1 MEGNVLKENYEVT
14 SRRIELIGLVEVLQ
28 EIVDDGSKMPFG
40 KKVMVDK
47 SEVIHIL
54 DEINKVIP
62 DDLRTA
68 QWVISEKDRILTEAK
83 TEYDRTKAEV
93 DQMMAEKINNH
104 DIVKEATIRAQE
116 ILNRAHTEAKM
127 VTLSARDYA
136 DSLLTDLD
144 HDIKEKNQEMMMNF
158 KNLFEGFVQEYNKSF
173 NETSNIIKD
182 NIKELRE
189 MK

>member
-1 MEGNVLKENYEVT
+1 MKENYEVT
-14 SRRIELIGLVEVLQ
+14 SRRIEMIGLIEVLH
-28 EIVDDGSKMPFG
+28 EIVEDGSKMPFG

-47 SEVIHIL
+47 KEIIHIL
-54 DEINKVIP
+54 EEITKVIP

-68 QWVISEKDRILTEAK
+68 QWVLSEKDRILTEAK

-93 DQMMAEKINNH
+93 DQMMTEKVNNH
-104 DIVKEATIRAQE
+104 DIVKEANIKAQE
-116 ILNRAHTEAKM
+116 ILNKAQTEAKM
-127 VTLSARDYA
+127 VTFSARDYA

-173 NETSNIIKD
+173 NGTSQIIND

>member
-1 MEGNVLKENYEVT
+1 MKENYEVT
-14 SRRIELIGLVEVLQ
+14 SRRIEMIGLIEVLQ
-28 EIVDDGSKMPFG
+28 EIIDDGSKVPFG

-47 SEVIHIL
+47 NEIIHIL
-54 DEINKVIP
+54 DEITKVIP

-93 DQMMAEKINNH
+93 NQMMMEKINNH
-104 DIVKEATIRAQE
+104 DIVKEATTRGQE
-116 ILNRAHTEAKM
+116 IINKAQTEAKM
-127 VTLSARDYA
+127 LKLSARDYA
-136 DSLLTDLD
+136 DSLLTSLD
-144 HDIKEKNQEMMMNF
+144 NDIKEKNQEMMMNF
-158 KNLFEGFVQEYNKSF
+158 KNLFEGFVQEYNKNF
-173 NETSNIIKD
+173 NETSMTIED

>member
-127 VTLSARDYA
+127 VTLSARDYT